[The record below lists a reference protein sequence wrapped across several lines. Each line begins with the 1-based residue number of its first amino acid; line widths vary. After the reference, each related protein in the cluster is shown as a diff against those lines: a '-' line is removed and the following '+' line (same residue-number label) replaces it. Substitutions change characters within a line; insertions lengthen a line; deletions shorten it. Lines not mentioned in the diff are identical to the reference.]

1 MRVSLDWLRSLCD
14 GGLDAAGLAKRLVN
28 QGLEVSAVWQMSAP
42 CDRIVTARVTEIAQ
56 LPRTNLQCL
65 VLDAG
70 EAGQFNVVSAAPHL
84 HQGMVG
90 ALALPGA
97 TLPDGRVIEAREYQ
111 GQASEAM
118 LCAAAEIGL
127 GEVSDRLLAFTE
139 DTVLGQTVAELY
151 GLPDTCLEV
160 DLTPNRGD
168 CWSMLGI
175 AREVHA
181 GTEASLQPPAV
192 EPVEPSQRREL
203 VVEVAEPAACPRYAG
218 RVLTD
223 IDALAVTP
231 LWMSER
237 LRRAGL
243 RPTYPVVDVLNYVM
257 LELGQPLHAF
267 DETKL
272 HGGLTVRLAEAG
284 EIITLLGNDE
294 AVELVPDM
302 LVIADKHGPVAV
314 AGVMGGEHSA
324 VSATTSSIFIE
335 SAFFAPAAIRGRARR
350 LGLATEAAHRY
361 ERGVDPD
368 LAPLALER
376 ATALIVE
383 ICGARPGPVTLRE
396 AAQELPVHT
405 PLEFR
410 TATLRR
416 LTGLD
421 RDAEACA
428 GIFRRLGFHVRTTGD
443 FSLAVTAPS
452 ARFDIENE
460 ADLVEEV
467 ARIVGFDSIP
477 AVAPARHLRPLR
489 LDTAAPRNE
498 RLCALAAT
506 RGYDEALTMS
516 FAAGERDAAL
526 APAATAALELH
537 NPLSARE
544 AVLRRSLW
552 PGLIDALAHNTAR
565 RAERVRLFEMGAVFA
580 VDREQ
585 REHLSGVV
593 WGPIVPEQWG
603 ATAQPA
609 DFFDI
614 KSDVHALLVAAGV
627 ESAAIAYES
636 SERAALANGRRA
648 RVRVGECI
656 CGEFGVLSPRLAAA
670 WDIAGEVLLFEIDL
684 DSLPAPR
691 TVQATAVPRFPAV
704 RRDLALVVKNSVSA
718 AQLED
723 SVRRHGGPR
732 LSAVRIFD
740 VYAGEGIPAEARSI
754 ALGLIFQDFSRTL
767 TDAEVDAAVSAIV
780 AGLGEEKG
788 AYVRS

>member
-14 GGLDAAGLAKRLVN
+14 SGLDAAAIAKCLVN
-28 QGLEVSAVWQMSAP
+28 HGLEVSAVWQAP
-42 CDRIVTARVTEIAQ
+42 APSEKVVTARVTEIRQ

-70 EAGQFNVVSAAPHL
+70 AAGSYKVVSAAPHL
-84 HQGMVG
+84 HKGMVG

-111 GQASEAM
+111 GESSEAM
-118 LCAAAEIGL
+118 LCSAAEIGL
-127 GEVSDRLLAFTE
+127 GEVSDRLLAFGE
-139 DTVLGQTVAELY
+139 DTPLGQTIAELY
-151 GLPDTCLEV
+151 RLPDTCLEV

-175 AREVHA
+175 ARELHA
-181 GTEASLQPPAV
+181 ATGAPLELPGT
-192 EPVEPSQRREL
+192 EPVEPMQRSEL
-203 VVEVAEPAACPRYAG
+203 AVAVSEPEACPRYAG

-223 IDALAVTP
+223 LDPRAVTP

-272 HGGLTVRLAEAG
+272 QGGLTVRMAEPG
-284 EIITLLGNDE
+284 EIITLLGSEE
-294 AVELVPDM
+294 AVELAPDM
-302 LVIADKHGPVAV
+302 LVIADKRGPVAV

-324 VSATTSSIFIE
+324 VNADTPAVFLE
-335 SAFFAPAAIRGRARR
+335 SAFFTPGAIRGRARR
-350 LGLATEAAHRY
+350 LGLATEAGHRY
-361 ERGVDPD
+361 ERGVDPE
-368 LAPLALER
+368 LAPAALER
-376 ATALIVE
+376 ATALIVD
-383 ICGARPGPVTLRE
+383 ICGARPGPVIMRE
-396 AAQELPVHT
+396 SVNALPVRETIEFHT
-405 PLEFR
+405 
-410 TATLRR
+410 AALRR

-421 RDAEACA
+421 LSVDACA
-428 GIFRRLGFHVRTTGD
+428 DIFRRLGFHVRGTGD
-443 FSLAVTAPS
+443 FSLAVTAAS

-467 ARIVGFDSIP
+467 ARIVGFDNIS
-477 AVAPARHLRPLR
+477 AAAPSRHLRPLR
-489 LDTAAPRNE
+489 LDTIALRNE
-498 RLCALAAT
+498 RLCALAAD

-526 APAATAALELH
+526 APAGSVALELH

-544 AVLRRSLW
+544 GVLRRSLW

-565 RAERVRLFEMGAVFA
+565 RAERVRLFETGAVFSEG
-580 VDREQ
+580 REQ
-585 REHLSGVV
+585 HEHLSGVA
-593 WGPIVPEQWG
+593 WGPMLPEQWG
-603 ATAQPA
+603 AAARTV

-614 KSDVHALLVAAGV
+614 KADVQALLVAAGV
-627 ESAAIAYES
+627 NPEGIDYQP
-636 SERAALANGRRA
+636 SERAALARGRRA
-648 RVRVGECI
+648 RVRIGDRTCA
-656 CGEFGVLSPRLAAA
+656 EFGVLSPYLADA
-670 WDIAGEVLLFEIDL
+670 WSLAGEVLLFEIDL
-684 DSLPAPR
+684 DALPDPR
-691 TVQATAVPRFPAV
+691 VVQAAAVPRFPAV
-704 RRDLALVVKNSVSA
+704 RRDLALVVNNSVSA

-723 SVRRHGGPR
+723 SVRLHGGPR
-732 LSAVRIFD
+732 LSTVRIFD
-740 VYAGEGIPAEARSI
+740 VYAGVGIPAEARSI